1 MNKFFIPFLMGL
13 LLSGYSQA
21 QQVDMGPD
29 STFRPTLAQV
39 DSISKTLPVVFSN
52 KGCGRCT
59 TAKNLLTT
67 NQIPFVVVDLGIP
80 ENRSL
85 MYSIAQRAA
94 GSSLKG
100 IHYPVVVYKT
110 ETQYGQ
116 SDLNE
121 FLTTIAKAYQT
132 EAAEQAEPA
141 KKTE

>member
-1 MNKFFIPFLMGL
+1 
-13 LLSGYSQA
+13 
-21 QQVDMGPD
+21 MGPD

-121 FLTTIAKAYQT
+121 FLTTITKAYQT